1 MFISRSYYHGDAP
14 SLIIVYVVLII
25 PWHTMTI
32 FWLHIII
39 TKCGF
44 LFIDAEVL
52 RSGNEQILDG
62 LEEGVVII
70 GEAEKDILY
79 YNNAATRRSSRKP
92 EKSTLIDC
100 EKPDVKD
107 MIESI
112 DKPMFAEVKKTIFDT
127 TT

>member
-1 MFISRSYYHGDAP
+1 
-14 SLIIVYVVLII
+14 
-25 PWHTMTI
+25 MTI